1 MINTRSIYIYFKS
14 KNGVIMARP
23 TKLTPEIQKKIGDGV
38 SLGLTY
44 ALAANAAGITYQT
57 LNQWMSKGKTE
68 KSGKY
73 FEFTQHIQKCNA
85 EGALKLLER
94 LNEAVKAGDTRICMF
109 ILERR
114 FSEDFGRRV
123 YRKMN
128 IVSENINENV
138 ELTVK
143 EGDQIRKQILSKFDR
158 LDKVMSL
165 N

>member
-1 MINTRSIYIYFKS
+1 
-14 KNGVIMARP
+14 MARP

-44 ALAANAAGITYQT
+44 ALAANSAGITYQSF
-57 LNQWMSKGKTE
+57 NSWMSKGKTD

-85 EGALKLLER
+85 DAAKALLER
-94 LNEAVKAGDTRICMF
+94 LNEIAHSGNCQVCMW

-114 FSEDFGRRV
+114 FPEEFGRRV

-128 IVSENINENV
+128 VVSENRNVNV
-138 ELTVK
+138 EIIVNATD
-143 EGDQIRKQILSKFDR
+143 EIRNQIL
-158 LDKVMSL
+158 DKLSTVGEL
-165 N
+165 